1 MLRYGGGKV
10 VKFMKKA
17 VQIFGWA
24 MLACYL
30 LVLVYWMFIQNLTFW
45 YDYRDMEF
53 ALFFR
58 LRTNFVPFR
67 SIAEYLARAA
77 EGSMNAGYIV
87 GNLLGNFVLG
97 VPLGVLLP
105 CLFPRLQTLA
115 KTLAAAFGFML
126 VLEVAQLLLRFGTF
140 DIDDLILQML
150 GCILGYGMLKLPVI
164 NRLLRRISIWRIS

>member
-1 MLRYGGGKV
+1 MLRYGCGKV

-30 LVLVYWMFIQNLTFW
+30 LVLGYWMFIQNLTFW
-45 YDYRDMEF
+45 YDCRDMEF

-58 LRTNFVPFR
+58 LRANFIPFR

-77 EGSMNAGYIV
+77 EGSMNADYIV

-105 CLFPRLQTLA
+105 CLFPKLQTFA

-126 VLEVAQLLLRFGTF
+126 VLEAAQFLLRFGAF
-140 DIDDLILQML
+140 DIDDLILRLL
-150 GCILGYGMLKLPVI
+150 GCALGYALLKLPVI
-164 NRLLRRISIWRIS
+164 NRLLRRISIWSMA

>member
-1 MLRYGGGKV
+1 MLRFRQRKEV
-10 VKFMKKA
+10 IQIKKS
-17 VQIFGWA
+17 VQI
-24 MLACYL
+24 LL
-30 LVLVYWMFIQNLTFW
+30 LVVTALYVVFLLYCMFIRNIIFW

-126 VLEVAQLLLRFGTF
+126 VLEVAQFLLRFGAF